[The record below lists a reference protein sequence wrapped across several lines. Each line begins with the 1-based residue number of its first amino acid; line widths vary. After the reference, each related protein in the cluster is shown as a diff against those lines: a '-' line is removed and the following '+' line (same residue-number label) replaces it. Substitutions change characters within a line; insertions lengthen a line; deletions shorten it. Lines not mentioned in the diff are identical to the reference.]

1 MTESGRKFIET
12 YKKESKAQA
21 EREAAGTNKETE
33 PEVNIAKIKDDPAEN
48 QQKDGGEKDIT
59 NEPAGAVKDAAADDA
74 SKAAPKW
81 DQLDEMGLPVIDKQ
95 KDPETAREVEIVRS
109 LVN

>member
-48 QQKDGGEKDIT
+48 QQKDGGEKDIVSIHKHHFALKHSFT
-59 NEPAGAVKDAAADDA
+59 IIYLEA
-74 SKAAPKW
+74 S
-81 DQLDEMGLPVIDKQ
+81 
-95 KDPETAREVEIVRS
+95 
-109 LVN
+109 